1 MIRVPRAYRG
11 RTAVRFP
18 VNSSRMCCVEL
29 ALFYKNRDLICHSEN
44 IPPMLKGIAFNEE
57 SKSQPKRGG
66 LWLRK
71 RNFRTLDFDLE
82 KGYWILLIQLLL
94 LSIFNILIDV
104 GSCWNRDSFFTFFL
118 KVISSLFFILGL
130 YRNHFYTEVFFFF
143 LFQKISFK
151 SLAFTLR
158 KWWWWCW
165 WSL

>member
-18 VNSSRMCCVEL
+18 VNSSRMCCVEQ
-29 ALFYKNRDLICHSEN
+29 ALFYKNQDLICHSEN
-44 IPPMLKGIAFNEE
+44 TPPMLKGIAFNEE

-104 GSCWNRDSFFTFFL
+104 GSCWNRDSFFTFFF

-130 YRNHFYTEVFFFF
+130 YRNHFYTE
-143 LFQKISFK
+143 
-151 SLAFTLR
+151 
-158 KWWWWCW
+158 
-165 WSL
+165 

>member
-11 RTAVRFP
+11 RTAMRFP

-29 ALFYKNRDLICHSEN
+29 ALFYKNPDLICHSEN

-104 GSCWNRDSFFTFFL
+104 GSCWNRDSFFTFFFYDDD
-118 KVISSLFFILGL
+118 VDEDYNNNGL
-130 YRNHFYTEVFFFF
+130 RSPKNLQYETVY
-143 LFQKISFK
+143 FK
-151 SLAFTLR
+151 KLHKDRAERGLP
-158 KWWWWCW
+158 
-165 WSL
+165 

>member
-1 MIRVPRAYRG
+1 MRNRECIVFE
-11 RTAVRFP
+11 RTLDTDQRIPEPFVCLWVLHLSRLQPIVRWIIPSYAISVAFACWNL

-29 ALFYKNRDLICHSEN
+29 ALFYKNPDLICHSEN

-118 KVISSLFFILGL
+118 
-130 YRNHFYTEVFFFF
+130 
-143 LFQKISFK
+143 
-151 SLAFTLR
+151 
-158 KWWWWCW
+158 WWWCW
-165 WSL
+165 WRL